1 MQYIIFDFDGT
12 IADTF
17 PIVEKISEDIA
28 KRYHLQINAKE
39 ARKIGFKTALLK
51 SKFSMWRLP
60 QTVIEVRKRMAESIA
75 RDAKPIKN
83 VKPVLISLSKKYKL
97 GIVSSN
103 SKQNVMAFLRRHQLA
118 ELFVFVYSD
127 SSIFGKQ
134 QVLKRVCKTFNIDKK
149 EVTYIGDEDRDIK
162 AAKKAGINNIAV
174 SWGFNDRSALEKAK
188 PDVIISKPK
197 QILKILPA

>member
-17 PIVEKISEDIA
+17 PIVEKIAEDIA
-28 KRYHLQINAKE
+28 KRYNIKVDAKE
-39 ARKIGFKTALLK
+39 AKRIGFKAALLK
-51 SKFSMWRLP
+51 SKFPMWRLP

-188 PDVIISKPK
+188 PDVIISKTNS
-197 QILKILPA
+197 